1 MASRRLDE
9 GEGKGRRRQRRGE
22 TWKFLHTM
30 ETYSGTF
37 EIFDTKLNKLYNT
50 RVSAFAAVHTNDARY
65 TRRSCRVRIE
75 ISKNFRL
82 ANWLTMK
89 KRKKRREKG
98 RGGNNMK
105 PLKLVKPVCFR
116 VFRWRKPFI
125 PVVSTG
131 WILNRQ
137 KNQGRTNVQKITR
150 IPVTVQE
157 RREKKI
163 RS

>member
-1 MASRRLDE
+1 
-9 GEGKGRRRQRRGE
+9 
-22 TWKFLHTM
+22 
-30 ETYSGTF
+30 
-37 EIFDTKLNKLYNT
+37 
-50 RVSAFAAVHTNDARY
+50 
-65 TRRSCRVRIE
+65 
-75 ISKNFRL
+75 
-82 ANWLTMK
+82 
-89 KRKKRREKG
+89 
-98 RGGNNMK
+98 MK